1 MRQVPL
7 FGWCRWR
14 GGNAREAPRPYGLA
28 LLLPLGLAAASLTAP
43 GLSAQQGGVVAG
55 KVADEATRRPLPSAQ
70 VVVQGQAGKGT
81 LTDADGAFSITG
93 VTGDSVTI
101 NVRLIGYSP
110 VTQTVRVGAT
120 DLVFTL
126 SDRPVELDQVV
137 VTGTAGGQQARTLG
151 NSVAQ
156 IKAADVVAS
165 AAIPSVEGLINGR
178 APGVTVVPGTGQIGA
193 GANIHIRGMTTF
205 SLSGNPLIYVD
216 GVRVNNETGSGMN
229 VQAFGSGIVSRL
241 NDFDPADIES
251 IEILK
256 GPAAATLYG
265 TEAARGVINIITKK
279 GASGGTRYNFS
290 IKEGANWF
298 MNPEGR
304 LPVNYWR
311 DPTGNIQSL
320 NVVEREN
327 QRGTPIF
334 QTGRLRNYMASV
346 SGGTGDMRFY
356 VSAGKENNHG
366 AEPNNS
372 RDQFNARTN
381 LGLTPNEKID
391 ISSSLGYISST
402 TNLSCEG
409 GCGGAM
415 WGAYYSTPQ
424 NLPENCAPEDLPGC
438 GWVRGFNSAPPEVD
452 RSMQDWQDI
461 NRFTGSFT
469 VNYKPFS
476 WMSHRL
482 AIGTDFT
489 QEKNEELLPYLT
501 NDTLR
506 YFWGQNADG
515 WKYQFRRDIV
525 FNTYDYNGTVHFDL
539 TPKINS
545 ATSFGVQYY
554 QKQFSSIEA
563 EGDFFPAPGLETVS
577 SAAIRPVTN
586 DNYSNN
592 NTLGFYAQEQ
602 FGWQNRLFLTAALRV
617 DNNSSFGKDVKWV
630 TYPKASLS
638 WVLNEEPGFEA
649 RAPDWISAFKLRAA
663 YGQAGQQPA
672 TFTAL
677 RTFDP
682 IPGPNGTAALT
693 PGLLGNPDLKPERG
707 SELELGFDAGF
718 FDDRLGLDFTLY
730 DTHTK
735 DAILLRG
742 VAPSTGFGANSQ
754 YVNAGE
760 IMSQG
765 LEALLTAHVLSGES
779 YGWDLGFNFSANRG
793 KVLKVTEG
801 DTTIVQGS
809 MQERIGYSPF
819 SFFRERVVSADYDPS
834 TGRAVNIMCDD
845 ANGGAMPCY
854 DANGVVQA
862 PRVDLGRSVPAWEGS
877 INSSIRFLTRFRVN
891 VMADFKGGYK
901 KLDNNTRIRCQIF
914 FTCLEAIETE
924 KTDPVRLA
932 QMQSGGVLRNM
943 FYVNGDYMKLR
954 EISLS
959 YDAPTSIV
967 RRLGASALTLNVAAR
982 NLHTWTDYTG
992 LDPEATFISA
1002 GIGGGD
1008 QFVDQ
1013 SELPQLASFIFTA
1026 HLSF

>member
-1 MRQVPL
+1 
-7 FGWCRWR
+7 
-14 GGNAREAPRPYGLA
+14 
-28 LLLPLGLAAASLTAP
+28 
-43 GLSAQQGGVVAG
+43 
-55 KVADEATRRPLPSAQ
+55 

-81 LTDADGAFSITG
+81 LSDADGAFRITG
-93 VTGDSVTI
+93 LSGDSVTL

-120 DLVFTL
+120 DIVFAL
-126 SDRPVELDQVV
+126 ADRPVELDQVV

-151 NSVAQ
+151 NSVARV
-156 IKAADVVAS
+156 KASEVVAS

-178 APGVTVVPGTGQIGA
+178 APGVVVTPGTGQIGS
-193 GANIHIRGMTTF
+193 GANIRVRGMTTF
-205 SLSGNPLIYVD
+205 SLTSDPLIYVD

-241 NDFDPADIES
+241 NDFDPANIES

-279 GASGGTRYNFS
+279 GASGGTRYNF
-290 IKEGANWF
+290 IVKQGANWF

-320 NVVEREN
+320 NIVEREN
-327 QRGTPIF
+327 ARGTPIF
-334 QTGRLRNYMASV
+334 QTGKLQNYSASI
-346 SGGTGDMRFY
+346 SGGSGDLRYY
-356 VSAGKENNHG
+356 VSAGKENNNG
-366 AEPNNS
+366 AEPNNW

-381 LGLTPNEKID
+381 LGLTPNEKVD
-391 ISSSLGYISST
+391 FEASLGYIQST
-402 TNLSCEG
+402 TSLSCEG

-415 WGAYYSTPQ
+415 WGSFYSNPK
-424 NLPENCAPEDLPGC
+424 NLPENCAAEDMPEC

-469 VNYKPFS
+469 IKYKPFS
-476 WMSHRL
+476 WMTHRF
-482 AIGTDFT
+482 AVGTDFT

-506 YFWGQNADG
+506 YFWGTSADG
-515 WKYQFRRDIV
+515 WKYQNRRDVV
-525 FNTYDYNGTVHFDL
+525 FNTYDYNGTLNFDV
-539 TPKINS
+539 TPKITS

-554 QKQFSSIEA
+554 QKQFSDITA

-577 SAAIRPVTN
+577 SAAIRPVTS
-586 DNYSNN
+586 DGYSNN

-602 FGWQNRLFLTAALRV
+602 FGWQNRLFFTAAVRV
-617 DNNSSFGKDVKWV
+617 DNNSAFGKDVKWV

-638 WVLNEEPGFEA
+638 WVLNEEPFFQE
-649 RAPDWISAFKLRAA
+649 RAPGWISTFKLRAA
-663 YGQAGQQPA
+663 YGESGQQPG

-693 PGLLGNPDLKPERG
+693 PGLLGNPNLGPERG
-707 SELELGFDAGF
+707 KELEVGFDAGF
-718 FDDRLGLDFTLY
+718 ADDRLGLELTLY
-730 DTHTK
+730 NTK
-735 DAILLRG
+735 TQDAILLRG

-760 IMSQG
+760 IKSQG
-765 LEALLTAHVLSGES
+765 IEALLTAHVIQADS

-793 KVLKVTEG
+793 EVLKVTPG
-801 DTTIVQGS
+801 DTTIVQGY
-809 MQERIGYSPF
+809 MQERIGYAPF
-819 SFFRERVVSADYDPS
+819 SFFVPRVVSADYDAT
-834 TGRAVNIMCDD
+834 TGRAINVMCDD
-845 ANGGAMPCY
+845 ANGGSMPCY
-854 DANGVVQA
+854 NANGVIQA
-862 PRVDLGRSVPAWEGS
+862 PRVFLGRGVPAWEGS
-877 INSSIRFLTRFRVN
+877 INSTVRFLTRFRLN
-891 VMADFKGGYK
+891 VMADFKGGYL

-914 FTCLEAIETE
+914 YTCLEAIETE
-924 KTDPVRLA
+924 KTDPRRLA
-932 QMQSGGVLRNM
+932 QMQSGGVLRDM
-943 FYVNGDYMKLR
+943 FYVDGDFMKLR
-954 EISLS
+954 EISVS
-959 YDAPTSIV
+959 YDAPQSIV
-967 RRLGASALTLNVAAR
+967 RRFGASALTLNVAAR
-982 NLHTWTDYTG
+982 NLHTWTGYTG
-992 LDPEATFISA
+992 LDPEATFLSN
-1002 GIGGGD
+1002 GIGGGQ

-1013 SELPQLASFIFTA
+1013 SELPQLASFVFTA